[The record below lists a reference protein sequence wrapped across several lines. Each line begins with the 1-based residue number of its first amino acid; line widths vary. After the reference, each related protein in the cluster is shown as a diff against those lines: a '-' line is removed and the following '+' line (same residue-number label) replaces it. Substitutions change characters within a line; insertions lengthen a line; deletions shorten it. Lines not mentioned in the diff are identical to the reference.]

1 MLVNYD
7 KIIKET
13 NQTFEVYFMEIYK
26 FAQETILEAGKFIRQ
41 RMTEEFNID
50 SKQNPNDLV
59 TDVDKETEVFLN
71 NRIEERYPDHKI
83 VGEEGHGRDITN
95 TEGVLWIVDPIDGT
109 LNFVHQMENFAISIG
124 IYIDGKPYAGLI
136 LDVMKDDLY
145 HAAFEHGA
153 YKNDQLL
160 PDIEESHLQ
169 SSLISTNTNWV
180 IRDGI
185 NTPFIEVVRNA
196 RSTRSLGSAAL
207 EFVNVA
213 RGTSSAAL
221 FYRLHPW
228 DFAGG
233 AIILNEVGGMTTTLI
248 GDDLRLLDTNSV
260 IAANKTIHGE
270 ITKHFIKDELF
281 IQNHKKFHRL

>member
-26 FAQETILEAGKFIRQ
+26 FAQETVLEAGEFIRR
-41 RMTEEFNID
+41 RMNEEFSIN

-59 TDVDKETEVFLN
+59 TDVDKETEDFLN
-71 NRIEERYPDHKI
+71 NRIKERYPEHRI
-83 VGEEGHGRDITN
+83 LGEEGHGRDITD
-95 TEGVLWIVDPIDGT
+95 TGGVIWIVDPIDGT
-109 LNFVHQMENFAISIG
+109 LNFVHQMENFAISVG
-124 IYIDGKPYAGLI
+124 IYIDGNPYAGLI
-136 LDVMKDDLY
+136 LDVMKGDLY

-153 YKNDQLL
+153 YKNDELL
-160 PDIEESHLQ
+160 PDIEETNLAT
-169 SSLISTNTNWV
+169 SLISTNSNWL

-185 NTPFIEVVRNA
+185 NVPFTEVVKKA

-207 EFVNVA
+207 EFVNVV

-233 AIILNEVGGMTTTLI
+233 TIILTEVGGIATTLL
-248 GDDLRLLDTNSV
+248 GDEIRLLDTNS
-260 IAANKTIHGE
+260 ILASNKTIHGE
-270 ITKHFIKDELF
+270 IIEHFKKDETF
-281 IQNHKKFHRL
+281 IRNHRKFHRL